1 MKKQS
6 SINQQVI
13 GHADSVSSSKYI
25 TKKSGVDKIVENFG
39 R

>member
-13 GHADSVSSSKYI
+13 GHADSGSSGKDI
-25 TKKSGVDKIVENFG
+25 IKISGVDNFVEKFG